1 MTQARRE
8 SGRLAA
14 DGRYGL
20 DKFTTFLAG
29 GRTGLGMPPEY
40 GAIAGATLR
49 FLLPVDFLASEADGV
64 ASNPRGH
71 SEVILG
77 EIGAIPV

>member
-71 SEVILG
+71 S
-77 EIGAIPV
+77 